1 MNYIKYNNEIYRK
14 KRYCEKDKKMYYLK
28 KISKIKIKKY
38 CYVYV
43 DKKRINLDRAISLI
57 PEANSEEIAEI
68 KQLNKK
74 TQ

>member
-1 MNYIKYNNEIYRK
+1 MF
-14 KRYCEKDKKMYYLK
+14 YLK

-38 CYVYV
+38 FYIYL
-43 DKKRINLDRAISLI
+43 DKKRINLDIAISLI
-57 PEANSEEIAEI
+57 PEANPEEIEEI